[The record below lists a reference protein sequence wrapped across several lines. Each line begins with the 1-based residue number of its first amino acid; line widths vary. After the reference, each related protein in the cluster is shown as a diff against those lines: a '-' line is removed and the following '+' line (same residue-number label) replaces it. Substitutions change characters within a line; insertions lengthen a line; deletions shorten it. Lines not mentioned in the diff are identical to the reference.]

1 MRYKKNYNKIQK
13 CKLELFFKNFYYSN
27 YFLQPENIK
36 KKSLVIVNQ
45 HVTVNLYLNLA
56 QTARHAFEVG
66 LRKKNKFIIYS
77 CYH

>member
-1 MRYKKNYNKIQK
+1 MCYKKNYNKIQK
-13 CKLELFFKNFYYSN
+13 CELELFFKNFYHSN

-66 LRKKNKFIIYS
+66 LRKENKFIIYS
-77 CYH
+77 C